1 MRWQW
6 LTAMAFMLT
15 CNTGSYTALAQDVK
29 IEIGLLTCNLALTGE
44 DQPAS
49 LTEPMS
55 QTRDALCSF
64 RPSNSGPEEHYV
76 GTVQSF
82 GQDREPL
89 YNGTMIFVVKS
100 DPNIDISPGMLQ
112 QSYTVEAASGTTG
125 RAPAPLTGDTNR
137 RLVLQSIA
145 EKEAPDDDAQQP
157 SNKKTEAPEFTVGL
171 VVLKLKS
178 TAA

>member
-1 MRWQW
+1 MRWRW
-6 LTAMAFMLT
+6 LTAMAFVLT
-15 CNTGSYTALAQDVK
+15 CNTVNAASAQDLR

-44 DQPAS
+44 DRPAS

-64 RPSNSGPEEHYV
+64 RPLNSGLEEHYV

-82 GQDREPL
+82 GQDRELL
-89 YNGTMIFVVKS
+89 YKGTMIFVVKS
-100 DPNIDISPGMLQ
+100 DPNTDISPGLLQ
-112 QSYTVEAASGTTG
+112 QSYTVEVASGVTG

-145 EKEAPDDDAQQP
+145 EKEVADDDPQLP
-157 SNKKTEAPEFTVGL
+157 TKKKTEAPEFTVAL

-178 TAA
+178 TPA

>member
-1 MRWQW
+1 MV
-6 LTAMAFMLT
+6 FVLT
-15 CNTGSYTALAQDVK
+15 CNTANTASAQDLS

-44 DQPAS
+44 DRPAS

-55 QTRDALCSF
+55 QTRDVLCSF
-64 RPSNSGPEEHYV
+64 RPSNSGPEEYYV

-82 GQDREPL
+82 GQDREQM
-89 YNGTMIFVVKS
+89 YKGTMIFVVKS
-100 DPNIDISPGMLQ
+100 DSNIDISPGLLQ
-112 QSYTVEAASGTTG
+112 QSYTVEAASAVG

-145 EKEAPDDDAQQP
+145 EKDVADDDAQLP
-157 SNKKTEAPEFTVGL
+157 SKKKTEAPEFTVAL

-178 TAA
+178 APA